1 MVEVEEFFIT
11 DLIELM
17 HNGGLKVGYVMV
29 EDENEAIG
37 VDDLSSLIRVQKLFS
52 ALKKPLS

>member
-17 HNGGLKVGYVMV
+17 HDGGLKIGYVMT

-37 VDDLSSLIRVQKLFS
+37 VDDLPTLIKAQKLFS
-52 ALKKPLS
+52 ASL